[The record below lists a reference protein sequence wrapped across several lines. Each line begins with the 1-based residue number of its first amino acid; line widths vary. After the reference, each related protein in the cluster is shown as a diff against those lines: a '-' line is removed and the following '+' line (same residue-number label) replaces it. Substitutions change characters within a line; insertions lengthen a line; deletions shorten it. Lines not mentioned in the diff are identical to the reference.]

1 MITFSQQQ
9 IKQVN
14 QAFETAIGLSNEQ
27 KEDIT
32 FKLQSCS
39 MEEAYLIKLLYVT
52 LPLSDIADYPFSLW
66 KSYAEH
72 TVFLMKQMPWNDQID
87 ESLLIDNIFYPR
99 INTESL
105 SDVPKLFYQQIAPRI
120 QGMDMK
126 QAALE
131 VNFWCAEQAT
141 YHATNLRTASAKTVY
156 QTGFGRCGEEST
168 FTVAALRSVGIPAR
182 QVYAPRWSH
191 CDDNHAWVEVWCDGS
206 WYFMGACEPEMVLN
220 RGWFNNAA
228 SRAMLVHNRVFTNRL
243 WHHQHVISDNGA
255 VSEKNCLSRY
265 AQAKSITISVY
276 QQDQPVKDAVVLLQ
290 ILNESSFIT
299 IAQIKTDPSGSVS
312 VTLGLGDIH
321 LLVVKENQ
329 IAEKTVNTE
338 KQDHIVLHLE
348 DFQLNSEWKTDYF
361 YPPKDQLAVLPTV
374 LPEQKQ
380 IQQQRLQQ
388 AAKQREQKTPDYQR
402 HVLWSPYFE
411 LAKGNLEQV
420 EQFIN
425 DTQTTDWQVQK
436 AQMLSTL
443 PEKDFRDME
452 AEVLLSHLRYAM
464 TFQQQLPEDIF
475 VNYLLCPRIEYEV
488 LTDYMQTLPK
498 YFTAQQLAHFYQEP
512 KSIWEW
518 IQEHLLECPQR
529 DYAALTTS
537 PEGCIKSGYTN
548 VVSKRVLFVALCRS
562 VGIPARIHPEQKQL
576 QYYQNQRWNQLFDG
590 QTGTLVLSCLE
601 EAVYNQNWSLSRW
614 EGSDWLL
621 LDFSKQKWNNQTME
635 LELLEGI
642 YRITTTCRLPSGELR
657 LKQRMILIDGDTTQ
671 QVALEF
677 PNYQVEEM
685 LENCEISDFYLQNE
699 QSQMVSM
706 QQQLQDK
713 ESVIIWAEPGA
724 EPTEH
729 VLNEMLESAQAIE
742 VLDCQWYM
750 VLRDSVEKDHAT
762 LQRVLQTIPNIQ
774 VYYDDFIENVQTLSR
789 RMTID
794 HEKLPL
800 ILVTS
805 QGLCSIYAVSG
816 YQVGTI
822 PLVLKM
828 VTLKQQE
835 GSMCE

>member
-1 MITFSQQQ
+1 
-9 IKQVN
+9 
-14 QAFETAIGLSNEQ
+14 
-27 KEDIT
+27 
-32 FKLQSCS
+32 
-39 MEEAYLIKLLYVT
+39 
-52 LPLSDIADYPFSLW
+52 
-66 KSYAEH
+66 
-72 TVFLMKQMPWNDQID
+72 
-87 ESLLIDNIFYPR
+87 
-99 INTESL
+99 
-105 SDVPKLFYQQIAPRI
+105 
-120 QGMDMK
+120 
-126 QAALE
+126 
-131 VNFWCAEQAT
+131 
-141 YHATNLRTASAKTVY
+141 
-156 QTGFGRCGEEST
+156 
-168 FTVAALRSVGIPAR
+168 
-182 QVYAPRWSH
+182 
-191 CDDNHAWVEVWCDGS
+191 
-206 WYFMGACEPEMVLN
+206 
-220 RGWFNNAA
+220 
-228 SRAMLVHNRVFTNRL
+228 
-243 WHHQHVISDNGA
+243 
-255 VSEKNCLSRY
+255 
-265 AQAKSITISVY
+265 
-276 QQDQPVKDAVVLLQ
+276 
-290 ILNESSFIT
+290 
-299 IAQIKTDPSGSVS
+299 
-312 VTLGLGDIH
+312 
-321 LLVVKENQ
+321 
-329 IAEKTVNTE
+329 
-338 KQDHIVLHLE
+338 
-348 DFQLNSEWKTDYF
+348 
-361 YPPKDQLAVLPTV
+361 
-374 LPEQKQ
+374 
-380 IQQQRLQQ
+380 
-388 AAKQREQKTPDYQR
+388 
-402 HVLWSPYFE
+402 
-411 LAKGNLEQV
+411 
-420 EQFIN
+420 
-425 DTQTTDWQVQK
+425 
-436 AQMLSTL
+436 MLSTL

-828 VTLKQQE
+828 VTLKQQA